1 VRLATLRRNG
11 RFEAAVR
18 SGQHYIPLP
27 VLNHHTGASW
37 PVDVGE
43 LLGSERFWVLKAWVE
58 GEGAAVLAGLCEAG
72 EALDEVDFGPLYTRP
87 GKIWGIGLNYR
98 EHAGDLDESVPEGLP
113 GSFMK
118 PATTAIG
125 PGDAIHIPRM
135 SERTTAEAELGVVF
149 GRRCKD
155 VPQEDWLTA
164 VAGYTTIIDMTA
176 EDILRRNPRFLT
188 LSKSFDT
195 FLALGPELVTA
206 DEVEDVLAL
215 EVRTVHNG
223 ATHAANQVANMT
235 YRPDYLVAL
244 HSQVMT
250 LEPGDLLSTGTPG
263 AAPIAP
269 GDVVECHID
278 GFLPLAC
285 SVVDDKVEG

>member
-1 VRLATLRRNG
+1 MRLATLRRNG

-18 SGQHYIPLP
+18 SGDHYVPLP

-37 PVDVGE
+37 PADVME
-43 LLGSERFWVLKAWVE
+43 LLVSGRFWVLKAWFE
-58 GEGAAVLAGLCEAG
+58 ADGAAVLEKLRPEG
-72 EALDEVDFGPLYTRP
+72 ESMEEVEFAPLYASP

-98 EHAGDLDESVPEGLP
+98 EHAGDLDELVPEGLP

-118 PATTAIG
+118 PATAVIG
-125 PGDAIHIPRM
+125 PGDTVRISRL
-135 SERTTAEAELGVVF
+135 SQRTTAEAELGLVL

-155 VPQEDWLTA
+155 VAAEGWQGV
-164 VAGYTTIIDMTA
+164 VAGYTTILDMTA

-195 FLALGPELVTA
+195 FFAFGPELVTT
-206 DEVEDVLAL
+206 DEVADVLAL

-223 ATHAANQVANMT
+223 RVHAHNRVANMT
-235 YRPDYLVAL
+235 YRPDFLVSL

-250 LEPGDLLSTGTPG
+250 LRPGDVISTGTPG
-263 AAPIAP
+263 AAPIGH
-269 GDVVECHID
+269 GDVVECDID
-278 GFLPLAC
+278 GFVPLVC
-285 SVVDDKVEG
+285 SVVDDKVEE

>member
-1 VRLATLRRNG
+1 MRLATLRRNG
-11 RFEAAVR
+11 RLEASIR
-18 SGQHYIPLP
+18 SGDHYIPLP
-27 VLNHHTGASW
+27 VLNHHTGAGW
-37 PVDVGE
+37 PTDVGE
-43 LLGSERFWVLKAWVE
+43 LLASERFWVLKAWVE
-58 GEGAAVLAGLCEAG
+58 SEGASVLAGLRDAG
-72 EALDEVDFGPLYTRP
+72 EPVDQADYGPLYPRP
-87 GKIWGIGLNYR
+87 AKIWGIGLNYR

-113 GSFMK
+113 GSFIK
-118 PATTAIG
+118 PATTVIG
-125 PGDAIHIPRM
+125 PGDTIRIPKM

-155 VPQEDWLTA
+155 VETADWQGV

-195 FLALGPELVTA
+195 FLALGPELMTT

-215 EVRTVHNG
+215 EVSTVHNG
-223 ATHAANQVANMT
+223 EVHAANQVANMT
-235 YRPDYLVAL
+235 YRPDYLVSL

-263 AAPIAP
+263 AAPIAH

-278 GFLPLAC
+278 GFVPLVC
-285 SVVDDKVEG
+285 SVTDEKVGP

>member
-1 VRLATLRRNG
+1 MKLATVRRNG
-11 RFEAAVR
+11 RLEAAVR
-18 SGQHYIPLP
+18 SGDHFIPLP

-37 PVDVGE
+37 PADLGE
-43 LLGSERFWVLKAWVE
+43 LLGSGRFWVLKAWVE
-58 GEGAAVLAGLCEAG
+58 DEGAGVLEGLRDAG
-72 EALDEVDFGPLYTRP
+72 EPLDQVDFGPLFARP

-113 GSFMK
+113 GSFIK
-118 PATTAIG
+118 PATTVIG
-125 PGDAIHIPRM
+125 PGNTIHIPRM

-149 GRRCKD
+149 GRQCKD
-155 VPQEDWLTA
+155 VPQEDWQGP

-195 FLALGPELVTA
+195 FFAFGPELVTT

-223 ATHAANQVANMT
+223 ATHASNQVANMT
-235 YRPDYLVAL
+235 YRPDYLVRL
-244 HSQVMT
+244 HSEVMT
-250 LEPGDLLSTGTPG
+250 MEPGDLISTGTPG
-263 AAPIAP
+263 AAPIAH

-278 GFLPLAC
+278 GFLPLIC
-285 SVVDDKVEG
+285 PVVDDKEGE

>member
-1 VRLATLRRNG
+1 MRLNG

-18 SGQHYIPLP
+18 SGDHYIPLP

-37 PVDVGE
+37 PTDLME
-43 LLGSERFWVLKAWVE
+43 LLSSERFWVLKAWVE
-58 GEGAAVLAGLCEAG
+58 AAGAAVLAGLRDEG
-72 EALDEVDFGPLYTRP
+72 EALEDVDFAPLYANP

-118 PATTAIG
+118 PATTIIG
-125 PGDAIHIPRM
+125 PGDTIRIPKM
-135 SERTTAEAELGVVF
+135 SERTTAEAELGVVM

-155 VPQEDWLTA
+155 VAAEDWQSA

-195 FLALGPELVTA
+195 FFAFGPELVTV

-215 EVRTVHNG
+215 EVSTVHNG
-223 ATHAANQVANMT
+223 NVHATNQVANMT
-235 YRPDYLVAL
+235 YPPDCLVSL

-250 LEPGDLLSTGTPG
+250 LLPGDIISTGTPG
-263 AAPIAP
+263 AAPIAH
-269 GDVVECHID
+269 GDWVECRID
-278 GFLPLAC
+278 GFVPLAC
-285 SVVDDKVEG
+285 SVVDEKTGET